1 MTLNRKFFYKVRYIY
16 AMRKIVVGVVAL
28 TILLVTPA
36 NAHQPVVLTS
46 TDTSA
51 SKGPLLV
58 DGTVSFAVRASL
70 TKPNQTLAFRAGFK
84 NGDKVEIQYL
94 IVNKKPESALKK
106 SDMPV
111 VMITSPTGKRSVME
125 INERTK
131 FFEPYSKTNF
141 LYLARYSALAEKGTY
156 SVVITS
162 KVPASITIAIGS
174 KEIPGKVMR

>member
-1 MTLNRKFFYKVRYIY
+1 
-16 AMRKIVVGVVAL
+16 MRKIVVGVVAL

-58 DGTVSFAVRASL
+58 DGTVSFAVRASF

-84 NGDKVEIQYL
+84 KGDKVEIQYL

-111 VMITSPTGKRSVME
+111 VTIISPTGKRSVME

-141 LYLARYSALAEKGTY
+141 LYLARYSAPAEKGTY
-156 SVVITS
+156 SVVITA

-174 KEIPGKVMR
+174 KEIPGKVTR